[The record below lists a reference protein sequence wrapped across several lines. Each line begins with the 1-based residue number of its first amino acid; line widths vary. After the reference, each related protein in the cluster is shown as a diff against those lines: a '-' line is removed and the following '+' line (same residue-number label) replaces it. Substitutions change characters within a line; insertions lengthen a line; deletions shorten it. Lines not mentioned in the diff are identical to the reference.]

1 MQKWL
6 GSFHQLD
13 LQTRHS
19 AWNLIHF
26 SSFEAL
32 MSLPYLIKAL
42 KGSENWFKT
51 QNFKKNHSFSNKL
64 VVTSSVD
71 QARK

>member
-19 AWNLIHF
+19 AWSLIHF

-51 QNFKKNHSFSNKL
+51 
-64 VVTSSVD
+64 
-71 QARK
+71 